1 VRARIA
7 VAYIVM
13 VLLWGSTWAAIKI
26 GVAEVPPHVFALE
39 RAIAVAVIL
48 TVAALVLR
56 QPFPRS
62 RTALLATAVSG
73 LFNIG
78 TAWVL
83 IFWAEQFV
91 PSGLVA
97 VFGAMAPVWT
107 AILAHFFVTGDRLS
121 ALKLIALGLGL
132 AGTATLVGAP
142 TASEGPN
149 ALLATVLLALMA
161 ISWAIAAIA
170 IARFLS
176 KESPIAVVG
185 VQTWVGVLF
194 ILPFGLAQLGQPQ
207 HWSPASLGA
216 FAYLVIG
223 GSCIGLVLNLWL
235 FRHLRPT
242 TVTLSQVLIPTQ
254 AILIGVLAFGES
266 FDLRMLVGAA
276 LVVSAVGL
284 NAKAGANAR
293 IEPVPEPAAPVA
305 GDALPSVTTQ
315 R

>member
-1 VRARIA
+1 MRIA
-7 VAYIVM
+7 IAYVLM

-26 GVAEVPPHVFALE
+26 GVAQVPAHLFALE
-39 RAIAVAVIL
+39 RAIAVATIL
-48 TVAALVLR
+48 TLTALVLR

-62 RTALLATAVSG
+62 RAALTATALSG

-107 AILAHFFVTGDRLS
+107 AILAHFFVTGDRLT
-121 ALKLIALGLGL
+121 ALKIVALGLGL
-132 AGTATLVGAP
+132 AGTALLVGAP
-142 TASEGPN
+142 SPSEGPN
-149 ALLATVLLALMA
+149 ALLATALLALMP
-161 ISWAIAAIA
+161 ISWAVAAIL
-170 IARFLS
+170 IAKYLS
-176 KESPIAVVG
+176 QESPIAVVG
-185 VQTWVGVLF
+185 VQTWVGALF

-207 HWSPASLGA
+207 HWTVAAAAA

-223 GSCIGLVLNLWL
+223 GSCVGLVLNLWL

-254 AILIGVLAFGES
+254 ALLIGVVLLGES
-266 FDLRMLVGAA
+266 FDLRMLAGAA
-276 LVVSAVGL
+276 LVVSAVAL
-284 NAKAGANAR
+284 NAKGGGGSR
-293 IEPVPEPAAPVA
+293 VEPVAEPGAVAA
-305 GDALPSVTTQ
+305 D
-315 R
+315 